1 VYICFGI
8 FFIAGLSKGSLI
20 LRYLWKTKF
29 RGKLSLAEIKELRAQ
44 ERIPEIRPGNVNYD
58 EQFEVPTLTEIIT
71 LAKNMSA
78 KTGRL
83 IHLYPETKHPGY
95 FQSIGLPLEDR
106 LLTVLAQ
113 QDYSAKQATVFIQS
127 FETANLKTLR
137 SKIGNNHPRYR
148 LIQLMDEEKVQ
159 PPDFVRTGSKRTYGD
174 LMTGSGMQE
183 VAAYADGVGPYK
195 LSVIPQDSMGNL
207 GKPSAL
213 VSNAH
218 AAGLRV
224 HPYTFRPENAL
235 LPDSLKSEGSA
246 ASRNEDGSVAEIQ
259 AYLKAGIDGFFTD
272 DPALGR
278 RAVDTF
284 KGS

>member
-1 VYICFGI
+1 
-8 FFIAGLSKGSLI
+8 
-20 LRYLWKTKF
+20 
-29 RGKLSLAEIKELRAQ
+29 
-44 ERIPEIRPGNVNYD
+44 
-58 EQFEVPTLTEIIT
+58 
-71 LAKNMSA
+71 
-78 KTGRL
+78 
-83 IHLYPETKHPGY
+83 
-95 FQSIGLPLEDR
+95 
-106 LLTVLAQ
+106 
-113 QDYSAKQATVFIQS
+113 
-127 FETANLKTLR
+127 
-137 SKIGNNHPRYR
+137 
-148 LIQLMDEEKVQ
+148 
-159 PPDFVRTGSKRTYGD
+159 
-174 LMTGSGMQE
+174 
-183 VAAYADGVGPYK
+183 
-195 LSVIPQDSMGNL
+195 MGNL